1 MTKKPE
7 SEFEEGKP
15 MEEYADDSK
24 LVDELNN
31 LKIDPEPNP
40 DVETRLETVV
50 EEPVR
55 NEKKKP
61 IPQPKKED
69 PKIAP
74 VEVPVTPNA
83 EKPVQPIVEQPK
95 ISEPQP
101 PIQEAPQP
109 QQQAPPEVKFNGI
122 DDYIARAGQQIEENY
137 AAAGKEA
144 RKQFINNSYNN
155 LLGIISGEYVVVPR
169 QAVQQQPAAEQT
181 PQQNPVE
188 SEQSKPITIEDLRST
203 IEEVVDKKISAK
215 TVLPE
220 QTQQQQ
226 PSTTVNPKVVK
237 PKGKWS
243 LKSAALMAGVFLM
256 IGIAIIVT
264 YGLLNH

>member
-1 MTKKPE
+1 MVKRE
-7 SEFEEGKP
+7 QEFEEGKP

-169 QAVQQQPAAEQT
+169 QAVQQQTA
-181 PQQNPVE
+181 PQQEASPQAVQVQPQLSTEQLKAIVKEVVAEAIPTQPITAPSPVE
-188 SEQSKPITIEDLRST
+188 S
-203 IEEVVDKKISAK
+203 
-215 TVLPE
+215 
-220 QTQQQQ
+220 
-226 PSTTVNPKVVK
+226 KVVK

>member
-169 QAVQQQPAAEQT
+169 QAVQQQTA
-181 PQQNPVE
+181 PQQEASPQAVQVQPQLSTEQLKAIVKEVVAEAIPTQPITAPSPVE
-188 SEQSKPITIEDLRST
+188 S
-203 IEEVVDKKISAK
+203 
-215 TVLPE
+215 
-220 QTQQQQ
+220 
-226 PSTTVNPKVVK
+226 KVVK

>member
-1 MTKKPE
+1 MVKRE
-7 SEFEEGKP
+7 QEFEEGKP
-15 MEEYADDSK
+15 MEEYAGDSK

-169 QAVQQQPAAEQT
+169 QAVQQQTA
-181 PQQNPVE
+181 PQQEASPQAVQVQPQLSTEQLKAIVKEVVAEAIPTQPITAPSPVE
-188 SEQSKPITIEDLRST
+188 S
-203 IEEVVDKKISAK
+203 
-215 TVLPE
+215 
-220 QTQQQQ
+220 
-226 PSTTVNPKVVK
+226 KVVK

>member
-1 MTKKPE
+1 MVKRE
-7 SEFEEGKP
+7 QEFEEGKP
-15 MEEYADDSK
+15 MEEYVEDLK
-24 LVDELNN
+24 LADELNS
-31 LKIDPEPNP
+31 LVIPEEPNP

-169 QAVQQQPAAEQT
+169 QAVQQQTA
-181 PQQNPVE
+181 PQQEASPQAVQVQPQLSTEQLKAIVKEVVAEAIPTQPITAPSPVE
-188 SEQSKPITIEDLRST
+188 S
-203 IEEVVDKKISAK
+203 
-215 TVLPE
+215 
-220 QTQQQQ
+220 
-226 PSTTVNPKVVK
+226 KVVK